1 MASVINVHKE
11 EIMARFGGMGF
22 HNTEA
27 GLYRKMSDRQFNE
40 VVGKVFHEL
49 SPGFS
54 RMWGGF
60 PTWTKKEMDEF
71 AEYCEKTHCKT
82 GTTIYLTGRAV
93 RYNTHEEFTEY
104 AKNVADRLEYL
115 IVEKGIKNIQIYC
128 MSNELSLD
136 DWGDLNFEMATF
148 KKYHT
153 YLYNEFRKRGLP
165 VRLLATDASPM
176 ERWETIEWAIANG
189 MVPISGVFGGHH
201 YVNDFEPE
209 DLDFYKIFWRH
220 CYDVVQMLLPH
231 ERRFILG
238 EFGLAQMFKQG
249 FRSIN
254 GVKMDVCHAFFNGK
268 EAYSALQITEMAL
281 AAMNAGV
288 YATALW
294 TFTDIPNPQ
303 GMASRLNK
311 WGLTRWDGED
321 FSARDWLYA
330 YGLLVK
336 YLKANGKPFTIQTE
350 DYLLRSGGIMNDD
363 GTFSLAI
370 VNRHKE
376 QTELEVV
383 LDNFPADKK
392 VRLYLY
398 DSANVPRS
406 KFAELQQPSA
416 LLCADGGVLK
426 FTVPGSSIVMLTT
439 DYTDAKPAPVTGM
452 AVCDGKITWDKSS
465 DDSHVYYRVFK
476 GETEDF
482 AISKENQI
490 ASTIAEY
497 CADCDCV
504 AGCYYK
510 VVSVNRSGNMS
521 EA

>member
-1 MASVINVHKE
+1 MASVIRVHNE
-11 EIMARFGGMGF
+11 EIVARFGGMGF

-27 GLYRKMSDRQFNE
+27 NMYRAMSDRQFNE

-49 SPGFS
+49 SPSFS

-60 PTWTKKEMDEF
+60 PNWTKQEMDDF
-71 AEYCEKTHCKT
+71 AEYCERTHCKT

-93 RYNTHEEFTEY
+93 RYDTHEEFTQY

-115 IVEKGIKNIQIYC
+115 IMEKGIKNIQIYC

-153 YLYNEFRKRGLP
+153 YLYNEFRKRDLP
-165 VRLLATDASPM
+165 VKLLATDASPM

-220 CYDVVQMLLPH
+220 CYDVVQMLRPH
-231 ERRFILG
+231 ERSFILG

-249 FRSIN
+249 VRAIN

-268 EAYSALQITEMAL
+268 EAYSALQITEMSL

-294 TFTDIPNPQ
+294 TFTDVPNPQ
-303 GMASRLNK
+303 GMSARINK

-321 FSARDWLYA
+321 YSARDWLYA

-336 YLKANGKPFTIQTE
+336 YLKFNGKPFTVKTE
-350 DYLLRSGGIMNDD
+350 DYLLRSGGTMNND
-363 GTFSLAI
+363 GSFSFAI

-376 QTELEVV
+376 ATEIEVV
-383 LDNFPADKK
+383 LDNFSADKK
-392 VRLYLY
+392 VRMYLY

-406 KFAELQQPSA
+406 KFAELQDPSA
-416 LLCADGGVLK
+416 LLSAEDGVIK
-426 FTVPGSSIVMLTT
+426 VTVPGSSIVMLTT
-439 DYTDAKPAPVTGM
+439 DYTDAKPAAVTG
-452 AVCDGKITWDKSS
+452 VQVQGGRITWDASA
-465 DDSHVYYRVFK
+465 DPSHVYYRVFK
-476 GETEDF
+476 GETPDF

-497 CADCDCV
+497 CSDCNDV
-504 AGCYYK
+504 AGCCYK